1 MERGVRGFAKAV
13 KGIAEMDRWSPV
25 LFVLGVLNLANAFWM
40 LFAPENWYVN
50 LPAGV
55 PDTGPLNT
63 HFVRDIGCA
72 FLVAGVGLIWAAA
85 TSHANVRL
93 ACVVLA
99 AVFLGGHAA
108 VHLLDLA
115 QGTLGARHWLLDLP
129 GVFVPALL
137 LAALAVHFGRRAKPE
152 RRFP

>member
-1 MERGVRGFAKAV
+1 
-13 KGIAEMDRWSPV
+13 MDRWSLV
-25 LFVLGVLNLANAFWM
+25 LFVLGALNLANACWM
-40 LFAPENWYVN
+40 LIAPENWYVN

-137 LAALAVHFGRRAKPE
+137 LAALAVHFGRQAQLE
-152 RRFP
+152 RRSP

>member
-1 MERGVRGFAKAV
+1 
-13 KGIAEMDRWSPV
+13 MDRWSRV
-25 LFVLGVLNLANAFWM
+25 LFVLGALNLANAFWM
-40 LFAPENWYVN
+40 LVAPEHWYMH

-55 PDTGPLNT
+55 PDTGPLNA

-72 FLVAGVGLIWAAA
+72 FLATGVALVWAAA

-99 AVFLGGHAA
+99 ALFLCGHAA
-108 VHLLDLA
+108 VHLMDLA
-115 QGTLGARHWLLDLP
+115 QGTLDARHWLLDLP

-137 LAALAVHFGRRAKPE
+137 LTALAVHFGRQAQLE
-152 RRFP
+152 RRSP

>member
-1 MERGVRGFAKAV
+1 
-13 KGIAEMDRWSPV
+13 MDRWSLV
-25 LFVLGVLNLANAFWM
+25 LFVLGALNLANACWM
-40 LFAPENWYVN
+40 LIAPENWYVN

-72 FLVAGVGLIWAAA
+72 FLATGVGLVWAAA
-85 TSHANVRL
+85 TSQANVRL
-93 ACVVLA
+93 VCVVLA
-99 AVFLGGHAA
+99 AIFLCGHAA